1 MCFELKHYLT
11 TILKAQSQS
20 WAFVINT
27 IHFSH
32 PIMTAEL
39 RTQLAESIDEAEFNW
54 LKPHIQKDTV
64 IIVND
69 GLDLVEVGVAI
80 ATDNTI
86 AVQRWVGEQLIT
98 KPSEQDLAAWNAQPH
113 QKFQAIIVQPY
124 VLVQNISSPA

>member
-1 MCFELKHYLT
+1 
-11 TILKAQSQS
+11 
-20 WAFVINT
+20 
-27 IHFSH
+27 
-32 PIMTAEL
+32 MTAEL

>member
-1 MCFELKHYLT
+1 LAP
-11 TILKAQSQS
+11 IPKAQYRY

-27 IHFSH
+27 INFSNQ
-32 PIMTAEL
+32 IMTAEL

-69 GLDLVEVGVAI
+69 GLDLVDVGVAI

-98 KPSEQDLAAWNAQPH
+98 KPSAQDLSAWNNQPH
-113 QKFQAIIVQPY
+113 QRFQAIIVQPY
-124 VLVQNISSPA
+124 VLVQTIPSPA